1 MCLILYLE
9 YFCFLSAKI
18 CRSITVGGLMQ
29 GSSRICRHHD
39 VRGMDVFF
47 SEPSAPKRSQASH
60 LQKFEEDVK
69 LLSILFNIA
78 T

>member
-9 YFCFLSAKI
+9 YFCFLSGKI
-18 CRSITVGGLMQ
+18 RRSITVGGLMQ
-29 GSSRICRHHD
+29 GSSHICRHHD
-39 VRGMDVFF
+39 IRGMDVLF

-60 LQKFEEDVK
+60 LQNFEEDVK
-69 LLSILFNIA
+69 LLSILFNMA